1 VRKEGK
7 KEGKKEVKPR
17 FLLLDFSP
25 SLLLSSPRS
34 PAQNP
39 PNPVGLAF
47 ADGQFE

>member
-25 SLLLSSPRS
+25 SLFSPLTSAESAESRG
-34 PAQNP
+34 PG
-39 PNPVGLAF
+39 VC
-47 ADGQFE
+47 